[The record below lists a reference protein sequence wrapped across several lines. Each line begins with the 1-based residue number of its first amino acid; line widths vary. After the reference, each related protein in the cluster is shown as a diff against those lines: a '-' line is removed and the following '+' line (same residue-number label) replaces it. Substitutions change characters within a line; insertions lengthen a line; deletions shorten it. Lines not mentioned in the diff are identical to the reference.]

1 MRFKDCFLTLGTK
14 RPVGTTDWR
23 GISTIASGTAV
34 VSVTATAA
42 VSGALVF
49 ASPYMFGNSQV
60 GSAGNLGQ
68 MTIVPVSLSAGA
80 FLLTTA
86 GSVAVTAPMPV
97 QWFVIR

>member
-1 MRFKDCFLTLGTK
+1 MRFKDRFLNLTTGRQIGT
-14 RPVGTTDWR
+14 GAWR

-34 VSVTATAA
+34 ASVTATGV
-42 VSGALVF
+42 VSGAQIF
-49 ASPYMFGNSQV
+49 AAPYMFGNSQV

-68 MTIVPVSLSAGA
+68 MVVVPVSVSNGS

-97 QWFVIR
+97 QWFVLR

>member
-1 MRFKDCFLTLGTK
+1 MRFKDRFLTLGTK
-14 RPVGTTDWR
+14 RPIGTTDWR

-34 VSVTATAA
+34 VSVAATAA

-68 MTIVPVSLSAGA
+68 MVTVPISVANGS
-80 FLLTTA
+80 FILTTA

-97 QWFVIR
+97 QWFILR